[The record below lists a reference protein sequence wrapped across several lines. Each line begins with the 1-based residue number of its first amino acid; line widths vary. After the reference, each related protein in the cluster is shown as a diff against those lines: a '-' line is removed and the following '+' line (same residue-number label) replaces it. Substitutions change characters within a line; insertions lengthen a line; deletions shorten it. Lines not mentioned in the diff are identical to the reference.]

1 MSITYFKSSLYYT
14 QCFFNFVFFMTQP
27 FFLFHFDIQASQ
39 HLFTDPNEI
48 ANHLT
53 LRKEVFEKLQ
63 FPETPMEEGS

>member
-1 MSITYFKSSLYYT
+1 MTITYFKSSLYYT
-14 QCFFNFVFFMTQP
+14 QCFFNFVFFMTS
-27 FFLFHFDIQASQ
+27 FFFFHYDIQASQ

-63 FPETPMEEGS
+63 FPETPPEEGS